1 MAQLAECLGAEL
13 PVDDMRCC
21 LHLVHRRLPELAV
34 GMLLQIGIQEKSMH
48 SEHSVQGV
56 GGVCRNVREASPD
69 LFCKRCS
76 AQGIHQLQHIFSR
89 RIFGRPE
96 KAGCRCIHCQSD
108 SGNGQIR
115 FPVPSHKI
123 CNIAYIP
130 FPEQVFSM
138 ADNERASMFPFPIR
152 RAAE

>member
-1 MAQLAECLGAEL
+1 MAQLAECLGAKL
-13 PVDDMRCC
+13 PVYDMRRC
-21 LHLVHRRLPELAV
+21 LHLVYLRLPEPAV
-34 GMLLQIGIQEKSMH
+34 GMLLQIGIQKKGVH
-48 SEHSVQGV
+48 GQQAVQGV

-96 KAGCRCIHCQSD
+96 KAVCRCIHCQSD

-115 FPVPSHKI
+115 FPVPSHEV
-123 CNIAYIP
+123 CNTAYIP
-130 FPEQVFSM
+130 FPEQVLSM
-138 ADNERASMFPFPIR
+138 TGNERASMFPFPLR
-152 RAAE
+152 LAAE

>member
-1 MAQLAECLGAEL
+1 MAQFAECLGAKL

-130 FPEQVFSM
+130 FPKQVLCMTGNEGTSM
-138 ADNERASMFPFPIR
+138 LPFPVR
-152 RAAE
+152 LAAE